1 MFRRVLLAA
10 VLSGIAAALVM
21 SAVQHLRVT
30 PLILEAEQ
38 YETGMAAMMA
48 ANGGEMPS
56 AENQAQSHNHAA
68 MAGHEHGEMMSGE
81 SLRRT
86 GLTILANILTGIGFA
101 LVLGAI
107 SLIFGIPLTP
117 ANGALW
123 GFLGF
128 AAFSLAPSFGLPPEL
143 PGMPAAD
150 LVARQ
155 YWWAGTVLMTGA
167 GMVLLAKRRALPA
180 AVIAAMLIALPHLIG
195 APAPVTAQSAVPP
208 HLAAAFA
215 ANALTTTCILWVLIG
230 IFLGLSLNASEKDMR
245 A

>member
-30 PLILEAEQ
+30 PLILEAER

-48 ANGGEMPS
+48 ANGGEMPK
-56 AENQAQSHNHAA
+56 AQGQMAGHDHAA
-68 MAGHEHGEMMSGE
+68 MAGHGDMMSGE

-86 GLTILANILTGIGFA
+86 GLTLLANVLTGIGFA
-101 LVLGAI
+101 LVLGAV

-215 ANALTTTCILWVLIG
+215 ANALTTACILWVLIG